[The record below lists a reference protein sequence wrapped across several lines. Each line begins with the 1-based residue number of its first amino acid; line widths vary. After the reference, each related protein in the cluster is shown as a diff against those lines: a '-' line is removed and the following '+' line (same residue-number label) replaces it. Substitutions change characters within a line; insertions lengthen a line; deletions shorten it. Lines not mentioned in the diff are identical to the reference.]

1 MQTAENAETTSE
13 SLIAPKLTKEGHVI
27 QLLEAGIT
35 ATREVVEKLH
45 AAGIEV
51 AANYVDSIRAEWRKG
66 QKLTPVR
73 DGVVKTARR
82 NAIPP
87 TAMVVHP
94 GRSGEKKNVILELYN
109 GGLKEPSKIKVAA
122 AEQGVE
128 LSMNYIYVVLGEAKK
143 AQREAPSPRGRKPK
157 VAAPAGTFSGA
168 AETPSVAP
176 SAPPE
181 GIDANLLK
189 LMQAAGLK
197 FGIRQVAAAAE
208 FVNTHSA
215 RMIANVFAS

>member
-1 MQTAENAETTSE
+1 MQTVEQSENTSE
-13 SLIAPKLTKEGHVI
+13 SITAPKLTKEQHVI
-27 QLLEAGIT
+27 QLLEAGTT

-51 AANYVDSIRAEWRKG
+51 AANYVDSIRAEWRKE

-73 DGVVKTARR
+73 DGVVKTSRR

-109 GGLKEPSKIKVAA
+109 GGLKEPAKIRAKAA
-122 AEQGVE
+122 DQGVE
-128 LSMNYIYVVLGEAKK
+128 LSMNYIYVVLGELKK
-143 AQREAPSPRGRKPK
+143 EQREAPSTRGRKPATK
-157 VAAPAGTFSGA
+157 TVAAPK
-168 AETPSVAP
+168 AP
-176 SAPPE
+176 SAPSIAPRGDDE
-181 GIDANLLK
+181 GLDAGLLK

-197 FGIRQVAAAAE
+197 FGIKQVARAAE
-208 FVNTHSA
+208 FVNEHSD

>member
-13 SLIAPKLTKEGHVI
+13 SVTAPKLTKEQHVI

-73 DGVVKTARR
+73 DGVVRTSPRK
-82 NAIPP
+82 AIPP

-94 GRSGEKKNVILELYN
+94 GRSGEKKSVILELYN
-109 GGLKEPSKIKVAA
+109 GGLKEPAKIKTTA

-128 LSMNYIYVVLGEAKK
+128 LSMNYIYVVLGELKK
-143 AQREAPSPRGRKPK
+143 ERREAPAPRGRKPGTKSMASPK
-157 VAAPAGTFSGA
+157 VPTV
-168 AETPSVAP
+168 TPSVAP
-176 SAPPE
+176 QEGDE

-197 FGIRQVAAAAE
+197 FGIRQVARAAE

>member
-1 MQTAENAETTSE
+1 MQTAENAETTME
-13 SLIAPKLTKEGHVI
+13 SLTAPKLTKEGHVI
-27 QLLEAGIT
+27 QLLEAGVT

-73 DGVVKTARR
+73 DGVVRTTRR

-87 TAMVVHP
+87 VAMVVHP

-109 GGLKEPSKIKVAA
+109 GGLKEPAKIKAKA
-122 AEQGVE
+122 GEQGVE
-128 LSMNYIYVVLGEAKK
+128 LSMNYIYVVLGEVKK
-143 AQREAPSPRGRKPK
+143 AQRETPSTRGRKPK
-157 VAAPAGTFSGA
+157 VETTRA

-176 SAPPE
+176 SAPSE
-181 GIDANLLK
+181 GIDASLLR
-189 LMQAAGLK
+189 LIQAAGLK
-197 FGIRQVAAAAE
+197 FGIRQVAQAAE
-208 FVNTHSA
+208 FVNANSS